1 MIYLANALSLSML
14 PSCIVTLRAYPIT
27 PERASRM
34 LLEAEEW
41 SSCVGHEDTAR
52 IYSQI
57 LAVDVPA
64 RRVSVQLDAWDMVV
78 VGQYSGPRLPE
89 GATRLPEGARIDWWL
104 VVVEGGP

>member
-1 MIYLANALSLSML
+1 MIYVSNAISLSML
-14 PSCIVTLRAYPIT
+14 SRHTVTLRCDPIT
-27 PERASRM
+27 PERASS
-34 LLEAEEW
+34 LLRDAQEW

-64 RRVSVQLDAWDMVV
+64 RRVSVSLEAWDMLL

-89 GATRLPEGARIDWWL
+89 GATTLPPGATIQWWL
-104 VVVEGGP
+104 VVVEGL